1 MANPATYCRKKISP
15 LGATNWFFDGNA
27 GILSAFLTLVI
38 GMSRYSF
45 EKSGDSRHSFRLMD
59 IVYFDLE
66 TQRTANDVGGWDKK
80 HEMMMSVG
88 VTFSTADNKY
98 EIFPESRVDDLIRR
112 LQRADLV
119 VGYNVVRFDYE
130 VLMGY
135 TVLALPEQLRTLDLL
150 VDIEKAA
157 GHRLKLD
164 DVAQGT
170 LGVGKVAE
178 GLDAIRWWREGRVM
192 EVAEYC
198 CFDVKVTK
206 LVHEYGAAHKE
217 LFFNDRFGRKQ
228 RLEIQW
234 SA

>member
-1 MANPATYCRKKISP
+1 
-15 LGATNWFFDGNA
+15 
-27 GILSAFLTLVI
+27 
-38 GMSRYSF
+38 
-45 EKSGDSRHSFRLMD
+45 MD

-80 HEMMMSVG
+80 HEMGMSIG
-88 VTFSTADNKY
+88 VTYSSAEEKY
-98 EIFPESRVDDLIRR
+98 EIFPENRVQDLIRR

-119 VGYNVVRFDYE
+119 VGYNVLRFDYE

-135 TVLALPEQLRTLDLL
+135 TVLSLPDQLRTLDLL

-157 GHRLKLD
+157 GHRLKLE

-192 EVAEYC
+192 EIAEYC

-206 LVHEYGAAHKE
+206 LVHEYGLAHNE
-217 LFFNDRFGRKQ
+217 LFFNDRFGRRQ
-228 RLEIQW
+228 RLEIHW
-234 SA
+234 NA

>member
-1 MANPATYCRKKISP
+1 
-15 LGATNWFFDGNA
+15 
-27 GILSAFLTLVI
+27 
-38 GMSRYSF
+38 
-45 EKSGDSRHSFRLMD
+45 MD

-80 HEMMMSVG
+80 HEMGMSVG
-88 VTFSTADNKY
+88 VTFSTADNRY
-98 EIFPESRVDDLIRR
+98 EIFPEKRVDDLIRR

-150 VDIEKAA
+150 VDIEKSA
-157 GHRLKLD
+157 GHRLKLE

-170 LGVGKVAE
+170 LGVGKIAE
-178 GLDAIRWWREGRVM
+178 GLDAIRWWREGRVL

-198 CFDVKVTK
+198 CFDVKVTR
-206 LVHEYGAAHKE
+206 LVHEYGADRKE
-217 LFFNDRFGRKQ
+217 LFYSDRFGRKQ
-228 RLEIQW
+228 RLEISW